1 MIAKMAT
8 MDVAA
13 IALVDRR
20 LNVMVGTLALGWN
33 ANAQRVSV
41 NAEKKSVRYSIVFSG
56 RVPKT
61 DRRLSADL

>member
-1 MIAKMAT
+1 

-41 NAEKKSVRYSIVFSG
+41 NAEKKSVRLYCV
-56 RVPKT
+56 
-61 DRRLSADL
+61 